1 MKGPLGCISHAI
13 LEGLAELVREPRPHI
28 PLALSPC
35 ERSGVG
41 STSVVRVDVRI
52 SVKQNARG
60 GRERTFSLQINY
72 HLDCKSCRGVAGQK
86 CQTGNCTPYFRSAT
100 LITVMERDPRTR
112 AEEQKTYCLLP
123 NKPYDALRVKLQVE
137 YKGYARRSQ
146 TKLQRKFFQLQLEGT
161 EYIYSANRFTA
172 EGQLSISSDAIGVE
186 DDSPTFEEEEGM
198 ANDDSDEPGR
208 MIATLSKA
216 LTERTFMNRER
227 RASRVLIKDDN
238 DDDDQSMPS
247 QQLKEEEEEEEE
259 EEDDDD
265 DNEHKEDE
273 GEEEAE
279 VEKHP
284 LAISEVSSDA
294 SAVGSGSRRR
304 NSTISTAPPT

>member
-1 MKGPLGCISHAI
+1 
-13 LEGLAELVREPRPHI
+13 
-28 PLALSPC
+28 
-35 ERSGVG
+35 
-41 STSVVRVDVRI
+41 
-52 SVKQNARG
+52 
-60 GRERTFSLQINY
+60 
-72 HLDCKSCRGVAGQK
+72 
-86 CQTGNCTPYFRSAT
+86 
-100 LITVMERDPRTR
+100 MERDPRTR

-227 RASRVLIKDDN
+227 CASRVLIRMECCFLTKVVLFFN
-238 DDDDQSMPS
+238 IRIHVHSYACVCINM
-247 QQLKEEEEEEEE
+247 
-259 EEDDDD
+259 
-265 DNEHKEDE
+265 HFI
-273 GEEEAE
+273 
-279 VEKHP
+279 VFRMH
-284 LAISEVSSDA
+284 
-294 SAVGSGSRRR
+294 
-304 NSTISTAPPT
+304 